1 MRLTTRHSSILAR
14 WTARGSASGGQAPRR
29 PTRPLL
35 PCSNQPWLLLRRE
48 GALVVD
54 PVELADADKLGEPE
68 FAALTHEFKHDLNAY
83 LAQLGGDHP
92 G

>member
-1 MRLTTRHSSILAR
+1 M
-14 WTARGSASGGQAPRR
+14 
-29 PTRPLL
+29 
-35 PCSNQPWLLLRRE
+35 LRRE